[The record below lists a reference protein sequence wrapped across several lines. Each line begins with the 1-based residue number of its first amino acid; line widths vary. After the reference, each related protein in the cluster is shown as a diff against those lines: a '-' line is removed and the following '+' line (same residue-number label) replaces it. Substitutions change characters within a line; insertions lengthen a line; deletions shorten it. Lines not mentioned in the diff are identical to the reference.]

1 MLGDTANLKH
11 SARNNRQKSNYRQN
25 MLTKTFT
32 PFPVL
37 KTERLTLRQLSI
49 NDDKEILAL
58 RSDEQVNKYIDR
70 DPSTTIEDAR
80 KFIHKIAEV
89 VKQNE
94 GIYWAITLTNNDSL
108 VGTICL
114 FNFSNENDQ
123 AEIGYELL
131 PDFQGQGIMLEA
143 TSKVI
148 AFGLGIIGLKAI
160 EAYTH
165 LENQNSSKL
174 LEKYNFKKQE
184 NIDGNSDDMF
194 VIFKLSTT

>member
-1 MLGDTANLKH
+1 ML
-11 SARNNRQKSNYRQN
+11 NN
-25 MLTKTFT
+25 TFT

-37 KTERLTLRQLSI
+37 KTERLTLRQLSV
-49 NDDKEILAL
+49 NDDKEIFAL
-58 RSDEQVNKYIDR
+58 RSDKQVNKYIDR
-70 DPSTTIEDAR
+70 DPSKTIEDAR

-89 VKQNE
+89 VRQNE
-94 GIYWAITLTNNDSL
+94 GIYWAVTLTNNDNL

-131 PDFQGQGIMLEA
+131 PAFQGQGIMQEA

-148 AFGLGIIGLKAI
+148 AFGLDVIGLKVI

-165 LENQNSSKL
+165 PENKNSSKL
-174 LEKYNFKKQE
+174 LEKHNFKKQE
-184 NIDGNSDDMF
+184 NIDSNSNNMF
-194 VIFKLSTT
+194 VVFKLSST

>member
-1 MLGDTANLKH
+1 MLDNSFA
-11 SARNNRQKSNYRQN
+11 
-25 MLTKTFT
+25 

-37 KTERLTLRQLSI
+37 KTERLTLRQLSV
-49 NDDKEILAL
+49 NDDKEIFAL
-58 RSDEQVNKYIDR
+58 RSDKQVNKYIDR
-70 DPSTTIEDAR
+70 QPSIVIEDAR
-80 KFIHKIAEV
+80 RFIEKISEI

-94 GIYWAITLTNNDSL
+94 GIYWAITLTKDDNL

-131 PDFQGQGIMLEA
+131 PAFQRQGIMQEA

-148 AFGLGIIGLKAI
+148 AFGIDVIGLKAI

-165 LENQNSSKL
+165 LENENSSKL
-174 LEKYNFKKQE
+174 LEKFNFRKQK
-184 NIDGNSDDMF
+184 NIDSNSNDMF
-194 VIFKLSTT
+194 VIFRLSTA